1 MKKIL
6 KKHNKIIT
14 IIVLVILIAIFI
26 GVKVV
31 KAKAKNSEPDYEV
44 AKIEKRTLTNS
55 ISCSGNLKTEE
66 SKNVTSL
73 LIGSKITGV
82 NVKVGDKINAGDV
95 LVTFD
100 TETLNKTASDLSSS
114 INAAEQQSSIG
125 IAGAERAVQDAENA
139 KNTSLDQAKTAKD
152 QAQSAYD
159 SATQAKNS
167 SLPGLNANLTNLQN
181 EIATYAPIEQKY
193 NTATDEVAKAQLAV
207 NAAQDNYNKVVAEVS
222 AKVSD
227 PSLVGSNA
235 EVLEANAALTAAS
248 TALVGSQSNL
258 ENAKTAYMAIS
269 ERYSSIQQQ
278 ISSISAQIASLNQ
291 AVEQTK
297 SAYEQAEKA
306 YNNAS
311 SSLDSA
317 ILNAKDAVTTSKI
330 ASTTATLSLE
340 EQLIATKKQLED
352 ANLKSTVS
360 GTVTAVNAKKGDTYQ
375 GGTLITIEGVE
386 NFIVEANVDEY
397 DISDIEEGMDVIIKT
412 DATREEELQGRVIFV
427 APSSNESTANNA
439 MTSSAGMGTVSS
451 TSSGATYLVKIEI
464 LTPNDRLKLGM
475 SAKANIITEEAK
487 NTLSVPYNAITEK
500 EDGKNVITVIND
512 DKTQKE
518 IEVRVGL
525 ESGYYSE
532 IKSDK
537 IKEGMKIV
545 LPKLEGNTTL
555 DDLLDTM
562 GATGG
567 IE

>member
-1 MKKIL
+1 MKKFL

-14 IIVLVILIAIFI
+14 IVVLVILIATFVV
-26 GVKVV
+26 VKVV
-31 KAKAKNSEPDYEV
+31 KAKTKNAEPEYEI

-73 LIGSKITGV
+73 LVGSKITEV
-82 NVKVGDKINAGDV
+82 NVKVGDKVNVGDI

-100 TETLNKTASDLSSS
+100 TETLNKTANDLAAS
-114 INAAEQQSSIG
+114 INAAKQQSNIG

-167 SLPGLNANLTNLQN
+167 SLPGLNANLANLQA
-181 EIATYAPIEQKY
+181 EIATYVPLEQKY
-193 NTATDEVAKAQLAV
+193 NSATDSVAKAQLAV
-207 NAAQDNYNKVVAEVS
+207 NAAQDNYNRIVA
-222 AKVSD
+222 KLD
-227 PSLVGSNA
+227 PSLVGSSPEA
-235 EVLEANAALTAAS
+235 LEANAALTAAN
-248 TALVGSQSNL
+248 TALVASQANL
-258 ENAKTAYMAIS
+258 DSAKAAYMAIA
-269 ERYSSIQQQ
+269 ERYATVQQQ

-297 SAYEQAEKA
+297 SAYEQAEKT

-330 ASTTATLSLE
+330 SSSTATLTLE
-340 EQLIATKKQLED
+340 EQLVATKKQLEEGT
-352 ANLKSTVS
+352 LKSTVS
-360 GTVTAVNAKKGDTYQ
+360 GTVTAVSAKKGDTYQ
-375 GGTLITIEGVE
+375 GGTLVTIEGVE

-397 DISDIEEGMDVIIKT
+397 DISDIQEGMDVIVKT
-412 DATREEELQGRVIFV
+412 DATRDEELQGKVIFV
-427 APSSNESTANNA
+427 APSSNESASSNA
-439 MTSSAGMGTVSS
+439 MSSATASMGTASS

-464 LTPNDRLKLGM
+464 LIPNDRLKLGM
-475 SAKANIITEEAK
+475 SAKASIITEKAE
-487 NTLSVPYNAITEK
+487 NVLSVPYDAITEK
-500 EDGKNVITVIND
+500 EDGKKVITVIND
-512 DKTQKE
+512 DESQKE
-518 IEVRVGL
+518 IEVEVGL

-545 LPKLEGNTTL
+545 LPKLEGNSTL
-555 DDLLDTM
+555 DELLDTM